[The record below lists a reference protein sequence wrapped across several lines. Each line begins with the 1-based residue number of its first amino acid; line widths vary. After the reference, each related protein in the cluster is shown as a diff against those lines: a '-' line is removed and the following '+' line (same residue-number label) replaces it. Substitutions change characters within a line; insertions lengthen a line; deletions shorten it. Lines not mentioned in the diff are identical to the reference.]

1 MNNERRKRIDALLEK
16 LDAIGTDIDI
26 LLDEEQEAFD
36 SLPESLQDGERGQKM
51 TEAVDQLGEAKS
63 ALEDVVT
70 ALEGAKE

>member
-51 TEAVDQLGEAKS
+51 TDAVDRLGEAKS